1 MVLLADLLSTASL
14 DLRLVGGDP
23 DVPVR
28 WVATSELDDPTPF
41 LEGGEL
47 LLTTGLRTPRDGW
60 ARWVGR
66 LVEVGAAGVGFGVGL
81 SHRTVPRTLVAA
93 ASAAGLAVVEVPVP
107 TPFIAVS
114 RRLADLLRRSENEAE
129 AAAARAGRDLAAA
142 AAGPD
147 GALAVLRRTAR
158 AVHGS
163 AWWLDAAGSV
173 LAATSSQ
180 APPQAALEGLRRVRD
195 QGARAA
201 WTEVTAAGTLTLR
214 ASGSTRWL
222 LVAGGADVPRAAQ
235 GTVGTAAAL
244 LELLTAGPGLGA
256 AALARAVT
264 AEVVDLLL
272 DGRGDVAGRLATAV
286 GLRLPDPVVVVRWS
300 GPVPP
305 DLPSGERHALG
316 SPDAVAAALRGYGG
330 RAGVARP
337 VPLAQASRRAADTA
351 WARTSAQRPVVHA
364 DGSTLADRL
373 DPAGLDAWAAA
384 RLAGLDDAL
393 RATLEVFLAHHG
405 ARQPAADALGVHRN
419 TLRQRLS
426 RAEQRLGVSLEDPT
440 DRAELWLAL
449 ATTRASGEP
458 LTAPPGRPP

>member
-47 LLTTGLRTPRDGW
+47 LLTTGLRVPRDGW

-66 LVEVGAAGVGFGVGL
+66 LTGAGAAGVGFGVGL
-81 SHRTVPRTLVAA
+81 SHRTVPRTLVTA

-147 GALAVLRRTAR
+147 GARAVLQRTAR

-163 AWWLDAAGSV
+163 AWLLDAAGTV

-180 APPQAALEGLRRVRD
+180 APPAAALEGLHRVRG

-201 WTEVTAAGTLTLR
+201 WTEVTATGTVTLR
-214 ASGSTRWL
+214 ASGATRWL
-222 LVAGGADVPRAAQ
+222 LVAGGPDVPRAVQ

-244 LELLTAGPGLGA
+244 LDLLTAHPVLDTEAVTRVVTSGA
-256 AALARAVT
+256 VDLVLTGRVDLAR
-264 AEVVDLLL
+264 
-272 DGRGDVAGRLATAV
+272 RLAGAV
-286 GLRLPDPVVVVRWS
+286 GVQLPDPVVVVRWS
-300 GPVPP
+300 GAFAP
-305 DLPSGERHALG
+305 DLPSSGQHALG
-316 SPDAVAAALRGYGG
+316 SPAAVAAALQGWTG
-330 RAGVARP
+330 RAGTGRP
-337 VPLAQASRRAADTA
+337 VPLSDASARAADAA
-351 WARTSAQRPVVHA
+351 WARTSARRPVVQA
-364 DGSTLADRL
+364 DGSSLPDQL
-373 DPAGLDAWAAA
+373 DPAGLEAWATG
-384 RLAGLDDAL
+384 RLTGLSDAEL
-393 RATLEVFLAHHG
+393 RRTVEVFLAHHG

-426 RAEQRLGVSLEDPT
+426 RAERLLGVSLEDPT
-440 DRAELWLAL
+440 DRAEVWLAL
-449 ATTRASGEP
+449 VTTRAHAE
-458 LTAPPGRPP
+458 